1 MNQNTENITSFS
13 KSVIRLHH
21 IQNILHNF
29 APDKTKTADK
39 NS

>member
-13 KSVIRLHH
+13 KSVIRLHPF
-21 IQNILHNF
+21 QNIIHNF
-29 APDKTKTADK
+29 AADKTK